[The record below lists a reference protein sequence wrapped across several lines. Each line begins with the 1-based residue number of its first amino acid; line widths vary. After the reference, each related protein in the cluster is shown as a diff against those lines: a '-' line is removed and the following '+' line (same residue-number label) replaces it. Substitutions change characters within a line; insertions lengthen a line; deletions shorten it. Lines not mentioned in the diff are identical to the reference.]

1 MSIAGNGISGN
12 ATTCT
17 QVVTQFVV
25 ISGNGNFQNGRVGD
39 GTASFGSGSTA
50 QLVE

>member
-1 MSIAGNGISGN
+1 MSIAGNGISGD

-17 QVVTQFVV
+17 QVVSQFVV
-25 ISGNGNFQNGRVGD
+25 ISGNGSFQNGCVGD
-39 GTASFGSGSTA
+39 GTASFGGGSTA